1 MAKVI
6 DARGRSCPEPVMM
19 TKNAID
25 NNETDLEVLV
35 DTKVAVENIT
45 RFVKNKGFNISV
57 EENNGEYKLII
68 NRWLNGWLLL
78 RSNFSYYP
86 ACINFWKGSKKQ
98 GHWCK
103 INACSK
109 AGKLKLRYSSKGTL
123 RTRERNKKLVWWK
136 KPSNWGVLQDI
147 K

>member
-68 NRWLNGWLLL
+68 NR
-78 RSNFSYYP
+78 
-86 ACINFWKGSKKQ
+86 
-98 GHWCK
+98 
-103 INACSK
+103 
-109 AGKLKLRYSSKGTL
+109 
-123 RTRERNKKLVWWK
+123 
-136 KPSNWGVLQDI
+136 
-147 K
+147 